1 MTFNPSADSD
11 LRRQLTTLIAIIGSI
26 IVNTV
31 SNIFPP
37 NGLNVGTL
45 SNTLLAPVQVTPANY
60 AFAIWG
66 LIYTGLIGFGIYQL
80 QPSQRQNPRLQQGGY
95 LLVLACVAQCAW
107 IYLFLARLFILS
119 VVAMFGILL
128 SLIWLYQRLEIGRE
142 RVSQSERWLI
152 QVPISIYLSWI
163 SVATIVNVAS
173 TLYIRDWNGW
183 GIAPTGWTVIM
194 MLVSAGIATAVV
206 TQRHDIAYLLV
217 TVWTLVAI
225 AIRQIQTPP
234 IAVAGIVLA
243 IALILFS
250 WSSKTKSAIRVR

>member
-1 MTFNPSADSD
+1 MTFNPSADAD
-11 LRRQLTTLIAIIGSI
+11 FRRQLTTLIAIIGSI
-26 IVNTV
+26 VVNTV

-80 QPSQRQNPRLQQGGY
+80 QPSQRQNPRLQQSGY
-95 LLVLACVAQCAW
+95 FLAIACVAQCAW

-128 SLIWLYQRLEIGRE
+128 SLIWLYRRLEIGRE
-142 RVSQSERWLI
+142 RVSQPERWFI
-152 QVPISIYLSWI
+152 QLPISIYLSWI

-183 GIAPTGWTVIM
+183 GIAPTGWTVM
-194 MLVSAGIATAVV
+194 MMVVSAGIATVVV

-234 IAVAGIVLA
+234 IAVAGVVLA
-243 IALILFS
+243 IALILFT
-250 WSSKTKSAIRVR
+250 WSSETKSAIRVR

>member
-1 MTFNPSADSD
+1 MTFSHSSSHH
-11 LRRQLTTLIAIIGSI
+11 RRQISTLIAIVGAI
-26 IVNTV
+26 IVNIV

-37 NGLNVGTL
+37 NGLNVGVL

-66 LIYTGLIGFGIYQL
+66 LIYTGLIGFGLYQL
-80 QPSQRQNPRLQQGGY
+80 QPSQQQNPRLQQGGY
-95 LLVLACVAQCAW
+95 LLVLACVAQSAW

-142 RVSQSERWLI
+142 RVSPPERWLI
-152 QVPISIYLSWI
+152 QIPISIYLSWI

-173 TLYIRDWNGW
+173 TLYIRNWNGW

-194 MLVSAGIATAVV
+194 MVVAAGIATAVI
-206 TQRHDIAYLLV
+206 TQRHDLTYLLV
-217 TVWTLVAI
+217 TVWTLIAI

-243 IALILFS
+243 TALILFS
-250 WSSKTKSAIRVR
+250 WSETKSAIGVR

>member
-1 MTFNPSADSD
+1 MTFKPSADSD
-11 LRRQLTTLIAIIGSI
+11 LRRQLMTAIAIIGSI

-80 QPSQRQNPRLQQGGY
+80 QPSQRQNPRLQKSGY
-95 LLVLACVAQCAW
+95 LLVIACVAQSAW

-119 VVAMFGILL
+119 VVAMFGILV

-142 RVSQSERWLI
+142 RVSQPERWLI
-152 QVPISIYLSWI
+152 QIPISIYLSWI

-194 MLVSAGIATAVV
+194 MAISAAIATAVV
-206 TQRHDIAYLLV
+206 VQRHDTAYLLV

-250 WSSKTKSAIRVR
+250 WSETKSAIRVH